1 MTTATFARN
10 LDEPLSLDERRALT
24 AASAGVKKIQSAAKV
39 ASFNG
44 WSFGVAAVVSAP
56 FSLGSMV
63 GLLLSLGLAVVSFNE
78 FRGRRRLLQ
87 FDPSAASMLGWNQL
101 FLLAMI
107 VGYCIWMLYTG
118 LASGSSFASQLEAQP
133 ELQQALGSLDD
144 VEGLYKEVVV
154 ALYGSVIV
162 ASILFQGLNA
172 LYYFTRRRHL
182 EAYVGQ
188 TPEWLLE
195 VQRGWPRSVQ

>member
-1 MTTATFARN
+1 MTTATLARS
-10 LDEPLSLDERRALT
+10 EEETLSIDERRELT
-24 AASAGVKKIQSAAKV
+24 AAREGVKKIQSAAKV

-44 WSFGVAAVVSAP
+44 WSFGVAAVLSAP
-56 FSLGSMV
+56 FSLGSAA
-63 GLLLSLGLAVVSFNE
+63 GLLLTLGLAVVSFNE

-87 FDPSAASMLGWNQL
+87 FDPTAATMLGWNQL

-118 LASGSSFASQLEAQP
+118 LASGNSFAAQLEAQP
-133 ELQQALGSLDD
+133 ELRQALGSLDD

-154 ALYGSVIV
+154 AVYGSVIV

-195 VQRGWPRSVQ
+195 VQRG